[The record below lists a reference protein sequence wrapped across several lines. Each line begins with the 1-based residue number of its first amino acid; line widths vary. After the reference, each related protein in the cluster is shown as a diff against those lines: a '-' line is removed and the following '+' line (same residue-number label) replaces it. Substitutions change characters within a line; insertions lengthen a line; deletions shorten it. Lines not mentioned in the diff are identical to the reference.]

1 MRNQNEA
8 AEQKTPMVLEDNPD
22 VKFEGYV
29 TDEFGEVL
37 AEFSGVFVF

>member
-8 AEQKTPMVLEDNPD
+8 TEQQTTMTLEDNPD

-29 TDEFGEVL
+29 TDEFGEEL

>member
-8 AEQKTPMVLEDNPD
+8 TEQKNPMTLEDNPN

-29 TDEFGEVL
+29 IDEFGEEL